1 MQQVYARYK
10 LYAKRKFIV
19 WIGMIPQGS
28 EFSKEIISKYIKKGI
43 SKKSKTAQ
51 RNSANVMEQ
60 GDVNLIRYWWE
71 RTRFC

>member
-1 MQQVYARYK
+1 
-10 LYAKRKFIV
+10 
-19 WIGMIPQGS
+19 MIPQGS

-60 GDVNLIRYWWE
+60 GDVDLIRYWWE